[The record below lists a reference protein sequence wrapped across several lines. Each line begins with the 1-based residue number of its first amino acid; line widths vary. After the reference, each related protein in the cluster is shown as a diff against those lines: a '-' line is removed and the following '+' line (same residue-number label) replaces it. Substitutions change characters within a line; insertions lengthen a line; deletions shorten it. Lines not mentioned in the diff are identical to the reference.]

1 MYIINISTQQ
11 AFPLGISALRTH
23 MYTLILHG
31 ENSTQS
37 GLASQICV
45 RLYRGAVP
53 GPNQQLPRDRVTMPY
68 QGQSR
73 HTAQAHQKPFSWAQS
88 PVLTVCFCSYWGS
101 PIFQGVGILSQTELE
116 DECHQSSALVSLS
129 FAFCSW
135 HLNPGF
141 QACRQQNTFQALPF
155 EVNFLFQ
162 AEFFHLLC

>member
-23 MYTLILHG
+23 ICTLLYFMVK
-31 ENSTQS
+31 TQCRVALPVNLCKTVQRALYQALIS
-37 GLASQICV
+37 SFHMTMLQYHTRDKAGTQPRLTRNPFLGLKA
-45 RLYRGAVP
+45 
-53 GPNQQLPRDRVTMPY
+53 
-68 QGQSR
+68 
-73 HTAQAHQKPFSWAQS
+73 
-88 PVLTVCFCSYWGS
+88 LTDCFCSYWGS
-101 PIFQGVGILSQTELE
+101 SIFQGGGILSQTESQ
-116 DECHQSSALVSLS
+116 DECYQSSALVSLS

-135 HLNPGF
+135 HLKPGF